1 MQISQNAPIEALL
14 QEIGKNL
21 TQLSRQAGLDRLKL
35 ADLSDLNRNTVG
47 SALAGSDMKLSTLI
61 RLTRALG
68 YTSWMHPLIETPPPS
83 PMDQLKRAQKTKTKV
98 GKDNFSNAAKVAGPN
113 SRNMGRQK
121 EKS

>member
-14 QEIGKNL
+14 REIGKNL

-83 PMDQLKRAQKTKTKV
+83 PMDQLKRVRKSELKV
-98 GKDNFSNAAKVAGPN
+98 GKGNFANVAKAAGPK
-113 SRNMGRQK
+113 SRSMGRQK